1 MIVLLL
7 ALLYLPAT
15 SHCLLEQAGWFPSAG
30 DYCEQT
36 ASAGNPQT
44 SSCAYGFCRIASVD
58 HLMPNPG
65 GMTWPVAQVPIFE
78 LALAL
83 EVLPLQSLTVPPAAP
98 PRDLPQGWQFA
109 YRTALPPRAPSF
121 VS

>member
-15 SHCLLEQAGWFPSAG
+15 GHCLLEQAGWFPSAG
-30 DYCEQT
+30 DNCEQIP
-36 ASAGNPQT
+36 SAGNPPT
-44 SSCAYGFCRIASVD
+44 SSCAYGFCPIASVD

-65 GMTWPVAQVPIFE
+65 GTTWPVAQVPIFE

-83 EVLPLQSLTVPPAAP
+83 EVLPLQSLTVPPETTP
-98 PRDLPQGWQFA
+98 PDLPQGWQFA